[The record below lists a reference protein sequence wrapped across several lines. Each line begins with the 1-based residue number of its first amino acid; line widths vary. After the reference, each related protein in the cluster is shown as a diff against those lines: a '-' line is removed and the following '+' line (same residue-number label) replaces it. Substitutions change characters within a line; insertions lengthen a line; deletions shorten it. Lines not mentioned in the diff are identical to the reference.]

1 MSIALLSLVPSLA
14 VAPAPSVSAA
24 AAELRSLLVE
34 AAASRSDVDA
44 ARADAL
50 VAELAA
56 ARVPFDAALLGAT
69 DAVPSGLWRAS
80 YTAGAPPP
88 IVDARTG
95 EAISDIPGRTMVA
108 ATVVLERLWSVEDGS
123 YAGYLRIVH
132 AKVYRPPSTI
142 VYT

>member
-1 MSIALLSLVPSLA
+1 MLQPFVQKGRYDGQFDDIQLLCG
-14 VAPAPSVSAA
+14 
-24 AAELRSLLVE
+24 
-34 AAASRSDVDA
+34 D
-44 ARADAL
+44 
-50 VAELAA
+50 
-56 ARVPFDAALLGAT
+56 
-69 DAVPSGLWRAS
+69 
-80 YTAGAPPP
+80 AGAPPP